1 MIYFNKNPK
10 PRRKLDRRHYTY
22 NGKPKVSY
30 DTLADA
36 KQILKNYSEQYTA
49 YLCPICNKCHIGLK
63 KNSPITW
70 ITPSYRAFLLFI
82 N

>member
-49 YLCPICNKCHIGLK
+49 YLCPICNKWHIC
-63 KNSPITW
+63 
-70 ITPSYRAFLLFI
+70 FI
-82 N
+82 KY